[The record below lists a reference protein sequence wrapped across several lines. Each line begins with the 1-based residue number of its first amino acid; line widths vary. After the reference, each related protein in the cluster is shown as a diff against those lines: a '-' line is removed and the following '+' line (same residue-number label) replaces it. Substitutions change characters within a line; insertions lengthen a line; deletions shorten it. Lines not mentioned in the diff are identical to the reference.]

1 MGGGKTDRRR
11 KGALQRKERRKR
23 EEERRRA
30 MDLSPR
36 PPLESGEGKGRGKGK
51 GVVGDLD
58 VLQLLDVFLQSQSP
72 CAHQLE
78 SYNYFVEERLPEI
91 IEGTVEEM
99 ELQSMG
105 DEGRGPEREE
115 AAHNK
120 REGEGEG
127 GVRARPRVAVEFRGV
142 FCTRAT
148 FTEAD
153 GEERAVLP
161 TECEHRSI
169 TYQSRVIAKQV
180 LLLRARGEGGGEE
193 GGDDVVHVET
203 NVTLGYIPVMVRS
216 CLCNMLPAADFGGT
230 IGSGECPYNPG
241 GYFIIKGSKK
251 VLVCQERTAYNR
263 LYVFHRR
270 KYHPKFVTYTEVRSL
285 KPGTTYSTV
294 TQVGVLPLP
303 RLRGVSAAAAGGLPS
318 PFHTAPI
325 RLYAVISYCPDVL
338 AIPLG
343 VLFMALGVTGVEEMA
358 QLVVGRTS
366 PSPTAE
372 EGEEGREELLDA
384 LMPTLEDEALHT
396 ITTQAQARAWC
407 AASQRYEGST
417 RITIDAYF
425 DELFLPH
432 LAASKGWAPR
442 TTAAAPYSVRALY
455 VAYMARMTLRVY
467 LAEQRRQ
474 AAKRGD
480 PRTVAGKHAPVPSGS
495 WEDRDH
501 YANKHVTTV
510 GQLFA
515 SQFACAWRKV
525 LREMRQAAERYRSTP
540 TNILRRMK
548 AATVTAEMSIAIS
561 SNGWKGRGG
570 RGLVVSQTFEGFNH
584 AAGVAN
590 LRKLSTGV
598 SESGKNIEPRMLHSS
613 HLGVVCPSETPEGKR
628 VGIGKALAMGCAISL
643 PFNPVGVL
651 ARLGVLPGV
660 SRHPSLPEVRNVNA
674 AFSAAPTAPDG
685 SRGFIVAMNGAWV
698 GATDAPHELCV
709 CLRALRRAGDLPY
722 ELGIAYDGRMR
733 QVRLSSEAGRLLRPL
748 LVVQHN
754 ELVLTQDHLRR
765 LDSGYLG
772 PDRLTWWDLTACGA
786 VDVIDKDEEEHSVTI
801 AAHPSEL
808 LTPPAWAPRGGY
820 THCDVHPSL
829 MYGVGASVIP
839 GPNHNQSPRVT
850 YQASMGKQAIGVPC
864 LNFQRALTGSLHV
877 LDYPQRPL
885 VSSHAARALH
895 LPALPSGQNVIV
907 AVGQLGGYN
916 QEDSLLLNRAF
927 IQRGGLTSSKYK
939 TYTATVRSERGER
952 FALPIPATPSALAGA
967 GAGAGDAGM
976 SRLSFPER
984 HRCRTIRGR
993 LDALGGEGGAEGVSD
1008 VVVAPGTR
1016 VRRGDV
1022 LIARVT
1028 LAPRTAKGGRP
1039 RGDPHA
1045 SLAVDTSVLYD
1056 EEWEGVVS
1064 SVQRSVNGEGYEY
1077 VRVQTVQRRIPVV
1090 GDKFASRHAQKGTI
1104 GAIVP
1109 DTDLPFTR
1117 HGLIPDLV
1125 CNPACFPSRMTIAQM
1140 IECLTGKVLCAST
1153 CRTAHRVTLGEAF
1166 PGGEE
1171 DDADAS
1177 RRVWRT
1183 LATVPQ
1189 GTPFVRDFVRDPVV
1203 GLGALQREL
1212 RDAGYD
1218 GCGSEVMY
1226 DGVTGRP
1233 LKALIF
1239 IGPVHYQRLR
1249 HMVIDKIHARARG
1262 PRNAIT
1268 RQPTEGRSLGG
1279 GFRVGGMER
1288 DNLAAQGAAA
1298 LLKDRLMEQSDETKV
1313 WICSKCGIPCTVKPG
1328 MGSGAPPLQ
1337 TWCGACGGTEATHE
1351 TIPYATLQLFRE
1363 LSGMGVF
1370 PRKLLSTKH
1379 NT

>member
-1 MGGGKTDRRR
+1 ME
-11 KGALQRKERRKR
+11 AQ
-23 EEERRRA
+23 EEG
-30 MDLSPR
+30 P
-36 PPLESGEGKGRGKGK
+36 
-51 GVVGDLD
+51 VGDLD
-58 VLQLLDVFLQSQSP
+58 VLHLLDVFLQSRSP
-72 CAHQLE
+72 CAHQLD
-78 SYNYFVEERLPEI
+78 SYNHFVEERLPQI

-105 DEGRGPEREE
+105 E
-115 AAHNK
+115 
-120 REGEGEG
+120 EGEKEPGEKKKG
-127 GVRARPRVAVEFRGV
+127 ARPRVTVEVRGV

-153 GEERAVLP
+153 GLERAVLP

-180 LLLRARGEGGGEE
+180 LLLRAPREGSGSGDGGGEGGR
-193 GGDDVVHVET
+193 DDVVHVET
-203 NVTLGYIPVMVRS
+203 NVTLGYLPVMVRS
-216 CLCNMLPAADFGGT
+216 CLCNMLPTADFGGT

-241 GYFIIKGSKK
+241 GYFIIKGAKK

-263 LYVFHRR
+263 LYAFYRR
-270 KYHPKFVTYTEVRSL
+270 RYHPKFVTYTEVRSL

-303 RLRGVSAAAAGGLPS
+303 RLRSAKGGAGTGTLPA
-318 PFHTAPI
+318 PFHTSPL

-343 VLFMALGVTGVEEMA
+343 VLFRALGVVDVEEMA
-358 QLVVGRTS
+358 RLVVG
-366 PSPTAE
+366 PP
-372 EGEEGREELLDA
+372 GEEGDGDSDA
-384 LMPTLEDEALHT
+384 LWDAILPTLEDEVLHT
-396 ITTQAQARAWC
+396 VTTQAEARAWC

-417 RITIDAYF
+417 RVTIDTYF
-425 DELFLPH
+425 DELFIPH
-432 LAASKGWAPR
+432 LGASHHAR
-442 TTAAAPYSVRALY
+442 ATTAAAPYSVRALY
-455 VAYMARMTLRVY
+455 VAYMARMTLRVH
-467 LAEQRRQ
+467 LAEQCRQ
-474 AAKRGD
+474 AARRGD
-480 PRTVAGKHAPVPSGS
+480 PRTVTGKHAPVPPGS

-510 GQLFA
+510 GQLLA

-548 AATVTAEMSIAIS
+548 AATVTAEMAIAIS

-570 RGLVVSQTFEGFNH
+570 RGLVVSQTFEGFNY

-628 VGIGKALAMGCAISL
+628 VGIGKALALGCIVSL
-643 PFNPVGVL
+643 PFDPVGVL
-651 ARLGVLPGV
+651 AHLGVLPGV
-660 SRHPSLPEVRNVNA
+660 SRHPSLPPVHNVNA
-674 AFSAAPTAPDG
+674 AFPRTEG
-685 SRGFIVAMNGAWV
+685 RGAWCVIAVNGAWV
-698 GATDAPHELCV
+698 GATDAPHALCTG
-709 CLRALRRAGDLPY
+709 LRALRRRGDLPY
-722 ELGIAYDGRMR
+722 ELGIAHDGRMR

-748 LVVQHN
+748 LVVQAGA
-754 ELVLTQDHLRR
+754 LVLTRAHLRR
-765 LDSGYLG
+765 LDPAYLG
-772 PDRLTWWDLTACGA
+772 PDRLTWWDLTACGV
-786 VDVIDKDEEEHSVTI
+786 VDVVDKDEEEHTATI
-801 AAHPSEL
+801 AAHPSQL
-808 LTPPAWAPRGGY
+808 QTPPAWAPRGGY

-864 LNFQRALTGSLHV
+864 LNVRQAPPGTFHV

-895 LPALPSGQNVIV
+895 LPDLPSGQNVIV

-927 IQRGGLTSSKYK
+927 LQRGGLTSSKYK
-939 TYTATVRSERGER
+939 TYVATVRAEREER
-952 FALPIPATPSALAGA
+952 WALPVRAAPRPEEGDGGNGEHEGETDPAAAPP
-967 GAGAGDAGM
+967 
-976 SRLSFPER
+976 SFPER
-984 HRCRTIRGR
+984 YRCRTLRGR
-993 LDALGGEGGAEGVSD
+993 LDALAAGGPISD
-1008 VVVAPGTR
+1008 VVVRPGTW

-1028 LAPRTAKGGRP
+1028 LPASGGGKGGGKGVRR
-1039 RGDPHA
+1039 RGDAPPC
-1045 SLAVDTSVLYD
+1045 SPPLAVDTSVVYD
-1056 EEWEGVVS
+1056 EEWPAVVA
-1064 SVQRSVNGEGYEY
+1064 SVQPGRNGEGYEY
-1077 VRVQTVQRRIPVV
+1077 IRVQTVQRRVPVV
-1090 GDKFASRHAQKGTI
+1090 GDKFASRHAQKGTV

-1117 HGLIPDLV
+1117 DGLIPDLV

-1140 IECLTGKVLCAST
+1140 IECVTGKVLCAST
-1153 CRTAHRVTLGEAF
+1153 CRAAHRITLGEVF
-1166 PGGEE
+1166 PGRG
-1171 DDADAS
+1171 DAHADARATS
-1177 RRVWRT
+1177 CKVWHT

-1203 GLGALQREL
+1203 GLGALQTEL
-1212 RDAGYD
+1212 RAAGYD
-1218 GCGSEVMY
+1218 GCGNEVMY
-1226 DGVTGRP
+1226 DGVTGKP
-1233 LKALIF
+1233 LTALIF

-1337 TWCGACGGTEATHE
+1337 TWCGACGGTDATHE

-1370 PRKLLSTKH
+1370 PRKLLAAGPE
-1379 NT
+1379 N